1 MSPSQREREY
11 ARRRYEKWQER
22 QASKQARR
30 RRRRSTGLVVTSALA
45 VVGVLAAVF
54 WLAQVGDDAEP
65 TDVAV
70 TDAPSDAAT
79 DGAAGENPCP
89 EPTLT
94 PPAEPVQL
102 DAVPEPAVAEDRTWT
117 ATLATSCGDV
127 TVELDGQA
135 APQAVASFVQLAREG
150 YFTGSPCHR
159 LTTEGIFVLQCGD
172 PTGTGTGG
180 PGYTFGPVENA
191 PEGDLYPAGTLAM
204 ARVGGDAQSQGS
216 QFFLVYE
223 DSTIP
228 SDTAG
233 GYTVFGRITDGLDVV
248 QQVADGG
255 VAGGGGDG
263 QPARAV
269 SIEQVTVQ

>member
-30 RRRRSTGLVVTSALA
+30 RRRRNTGLVVTSALA
-45 VVGVLAAVF
+45 VVAVLAAVF
-54 WLAQVGDDAEP
+54 WLAQVGDGTEP
-65 TDVAV
+65 TDAAA

-79 DGAAGENPCP
+79 DDAAGENPCP
-89 EPTLT
+89 EPTVT

-102 DAVPEPAVAEDRTWT
+102 DAAPDPAAAEGRTWT

-150 YFTGSPCHR
+150 YFAGSPCHR

-191 PEGDLYPAGTLAM
+191 PEGDVYPAGTLAM
-204 ARVGGDAQSQGS
+204 ARVGGDAESQGS

-228 SDTAG
+228 SDAAG
-233 GYTVFGRITDGLDVV
+233 GYTVFGRITAGLDVV